1 MRNPCRLAYHAAMTP
16 TVPPLLTDPLPAA
29 PPAGRER
36 RRYPRLRRFL
46 DHPYVGLII
55 LVLVLVS
62 VVLLLFETFADI
74 PESTRHWMELAN
86 DVLTVLFFLELA
98 LRWLV
103 FKSTGKFLRSHWLDI
118 LALLP
123 MLRVF
128 RLSRVFALVRLLRIF
143 SLGALLQNRVR
154 LLGTVFEARAVE
166 LGLLLFFIGFAIT
179 FGAVGLA
186 QFEVGHDADLL
197 THSDAFWKATFSLL
211 TGEYASYPRTLGG
224 RLIFAVLT
232 LFGMGVFAML
242 TGTVSAVMMEKM
254 KESAM
259 HRNINPEDLQGHII
273 ICGFSAKAATLVT
286 EFQLEPHFADAD
298 ILLVSELANIEELT
312 ARGVKVDRVY
322 VLKEDFTHIDTLH
335 RAGVERARAAVIL
348 SEGGGHRTT
357 QDIDA
362 RTILC
367 ALSIEKLRP
376 GIHTSAEL
384 YHPEFADHLK
394 LAGVEDVV
402 IQGEFSGK
410 LLARIAAN
418 EGVLAFFKDLLSRT
432 EGNSLVFQKVPP
444 ALAGV
449 DFPAA
454 MTRLHTERQMIPVGV
469 RPAGGEL
476 LINPATYRLQE
487 TDELLV
493 IAPTTPQ
500 A

>member
-1 MRNPCRLAYHAAMTP
+1 MTAS
-16 TVPPLLTDPLPAA
+16 TPPLMSDPTGP
-29 PPAGRER
+29 PPSPAGKER
-36 RRYPRLRRFL
+36 RRFPRLRRFL
-46 DHPYVGLII
+46 DHPYVGLTI
-55 LVLVLVS
+55 LILVLVS
-62 VVLLLFETFADI
+62 VALLLAETFADI
-74 PESTRHWMELAN
+74 SDDTRLWMEITN
-86 DVLTVLFFLELA
+86 DILTVLFFLELG
-98 LRWLV
+98 LRWLI
-103 FKSTGKFLRSHWLDI
+103 FKTTGQFLRSHWLDI
-118 LALLP
+118 LALMP

-154 LLGTVFEARAVE
+154 LLGTVFEARAIE

-186 QFEVGHDADLL
+186 QFEVGQDADLM
-197 THSDAFWKATFSLL
+197 THQDAFWKATFSLL
-211 TGEYASYPRTLGG
+211 TGEYASYPHTLGG
-224 RLIFAVLT
+224 RIIFAVLT

-254 KESAM
+254 KENAM
-259 HRNINPEDLQGHII
+259 HRTINPDDLQGHII

-298 ILLVSELANIEELT
+298 ILLVSELANIEDLA
-312 ARGVKVDRVY
+312 ARGVKVDRVF

-348 SEGGGHRTT
+348 SEGSGQRTT

-432 EGNSLVFQKVPP
+432 EGNSLAFEKVP
-444 ALAGV
+444 ASLVGL

-454 MTRLHTERQMIPVGV
+454 MARLHTERQMIPVGV
-469 RPAGGEL
+469 RPAQGDL
-476 LINPATYRLQE
+476 LINPATHRLQE
-487 TDELLV
+487 GDELLV
-493 IAPTTPQ
+493 ILPSLHA
-500 A
+500 